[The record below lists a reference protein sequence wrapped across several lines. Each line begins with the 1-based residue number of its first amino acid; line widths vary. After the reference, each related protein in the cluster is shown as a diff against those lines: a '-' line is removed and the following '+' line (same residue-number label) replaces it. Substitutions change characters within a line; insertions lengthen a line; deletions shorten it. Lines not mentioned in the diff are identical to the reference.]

1 MRVTGRLRQHYHQ
14 HLSLSRQIAIRALLA
29 FVLTLAVVRAVTYC
43 IHYHLLPFRDLVTK
57 SGLHIHHLF
66 WGILL
71 LMLVGFGAL
80 ATRAP
85 QWHLRLALA
94 YGVAL
99 GLTLDEFALWLRL
112 ADVYW
117 SPEGRESVEAVA
129 VAASVLA
136 LMAVGEPFWR
146 AVVNEIWPGSGR
158 APSTSKPSPPP
169 RERR

>member
-29 FVLTLAVVRAVTYC
+29 FLLTLAVVRGVTYC
-43 IHYHLLPFRDLVTK
+43 IHYHILPFRDLVTK

-85 QWHLRLALA
+85 AWHLRLALV

-99 GLTLDEFALWLRL
+99 ALTLDEFALWLRL

-117 SPEGRESVEAVA
+117 SPEGRESLEAIA
-129 VAASVLA
+129 VAAALLA
-136 LMAVGEPFWR
+136 LLAVGLPFWR
-146 AVVNEIWPGSGR
+146 AVARDMGIPFRGGAGR
-158 APSTSKPSPPP
+158 T
-169 RERR
+169 

>member
-1 MRVTGRLRQHYHQ
+1 VPKAMRVAGRLRQHYHQ
-14 HLSLSRQIAIRALLA
+14 HLSLGRQIAIRALFA
-29 FVLTLAVVRAVTYC
+29 FLLTLAVVRAITYS

-71 LMLVGFGAL
+71 LMLVGLGAL

-85 QWHLRLALA
+85 EWHLRLALV

-117 SPEGRESVEAVA
+117 SPEGRESLEAIAVA
-129 VAASVLA
+129 TALLA
-136 LMAVGEPFWR
+136 LLAVGLPFWR
-146 AVVNEIWPGSGR
+146 AVARDVRNSFRGGVARP
-158 APSTSKPSPPP
+158 
-169 RERR
+169 